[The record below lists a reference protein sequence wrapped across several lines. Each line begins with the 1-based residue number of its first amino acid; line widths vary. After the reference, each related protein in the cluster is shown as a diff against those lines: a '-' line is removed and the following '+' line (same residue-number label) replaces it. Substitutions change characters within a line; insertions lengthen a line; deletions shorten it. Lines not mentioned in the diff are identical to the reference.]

1 MKDKKKKK
9 INNKGFTLVELLAT
23 ISILAIIMLIAIPN
37 VVGVVQKSRN
47 KTYVEDAK
55 KMISLAKYKVKSDV
69 QIKNALGYGAVCI
82 SLSYLDSGKEIKD
95 APNGGEY
102 DTANSYVLVE
112 KNYYDNSYDY
122 SVQLLENDKDSN
134 IQGLNEISSEDLSN
148 DNSYTKVNNSITYP
162 KSCYG
167 TKF

>member
-69 QIKNALGYGAVCI
+69 KIKNALGNGSVCI
-82 SLSYLDSGKEIKD
+82 SLKYLDSGKEIKD

-102 DTANSYVLVE
+102 DTEKSYVLVE
-112 KNYYDNSYDY
+112 KNYDNSYYY

-134 IQGLNEISSEDLSN
+134 MQGLKKISSEVLSN
-148 DNSYTKVNNSITYP
+148 DNSYTKVNNSITSP
-162 KSCYG
+162 SSCYG

>member
-55 KMISLAKYKVKSDV
+55 KMISLAKYKVKSDLK
-69 QIKNALGYGAVCI
+69 IKNALGYGSVCI
-82 SLSYLDSGKEIKD
+82 SLNYLDSGKEIKD

-102 DTANSYVLVE
+102 DTEYSYVFVE
-112 KNYYDNSYDY
+112 KNYDNSYYY

-134 IQGLNEISSEDLSN
+134 IQGLNEISSEYLSN
-148 DNSYTKVNNSITYP
+148 DNSYTKVNNSITSP
-162 KSCYG
+162 SSCYG

>member
-69 QIKNALGYGAVCI
+69 QIKDALGDGSVCI
-82 SLSYLDSGKEIKD
+82 SLDYLDSGKEIKD

-102 DTANSYVLVE
+102 DTEKSYVFVE
-112 KNYYDNSYDY
+112 KNYDNSYYY

-134 IQGLNEISSEDLSN
+134 IQGLNEISSEVLSN
-148 DNSYTKVNNSITYP
+148 DNSYKNVNNSITSP
-162 KSCYG
+162 SSCYG

>member
-69 QIKNALGYGAVCI
+69 KIKDALGYGSVCI
-82 SLSYLDSGKEIKD
+82 SLNYLDSGKEIKD

-102 DTANSYVLVE
+102 DTENSYVLVE
-112 KNYYDNSYDY
+112 KNYDNSYYY

-134 IQGLNEISSEDLSN
+134 MQGLKKISSEVLSN
-148 DNSYTKVNNSITYP
+148 DNSYTKVNNSITSP
-162 KSCYG
+162 SSCYG

>member
-69 QIKNALGYGAVCI
+69 KIKDALGYGSVCI
-82 SLSYLDSGKEIKD
+82 SLNYLDSGKEIKD

-102 DTANSYVLVE
+102 DTEKSYVFVE
-112 KNYYDNSYDY
+112 KNYDNSYYY

-134 IQGLNEISSEDLSN
+134 IQGLNEISSEVLSN
-148 DNSYTKVNNSITYP
+148 DNSYKNVNNSITSP
-162 KSCYG
+162 SSCYG

>member
-69 QIKNALGYGAVCI
+69 KIKDALGYGSVCI
-82 SLSYLDSGKEIKD
+82 SLNYLDSGKEIKD

-102 DTANSYVLVE
+102 DTEKSYVLVE
-112 KNYYDNSYDY
+112 KNYDNSYYY
-122 SVQLLENDKDSN
+122 SVQLLENDKASN
-134 IQGLNEISSEDLSN
+134 MQGLKKISSEVLSN
-148 DNSYTKVNNSITYP
+148 DNSYTKVNNSITSP
-162 KSCYG
+162 SSCYG

>member
-69 QIKNALGYGAVCI
+69 KIKNALGNGSVCI
-82 SLSYLDSGKEIKD
+82 SLKYLDSGKEIKD

-102 DTANSYVLVE
+102 DTEKSYVLVE
-112 KNYYDNSYDY
+112 KNYDNSYYY

-134 IQGLNEISSEDLSN
+134 IQGLNEISSEVLSN
-148 DNSYTKVNNSITYP
+148 DNSYKNVNNSITYP
-162 KSCYG
+162 ESCYG

>member
-69 QIKNALGYGAVCI
+69 KIKDALGYGSVCI
-82 SLSYLDSGKEIKD
+82 SLNYLDSGKEIKD

-102 DTANSYVLVE
+102 DTEKSYVLVE
-112 KNYYDNSYDY
+112 KNYDNSYYY

-134 IQGLNEISSEDLSN
+134 IQGLNEISSKDLSN
-148 DNSYTKVNNSITYP
+148 DDSYTKVNNSITSP
-162 KSCYG
+162 ISCYG
-167 TKF
+167 KEF

>member
-1 MKDKKKKK
+1 MEDKKKKK

-69 QIKNALGYGAVCI
+69 KIKDALGYGSVCI
-82 SLSYLDSGKEIKD
+82 SLNYLDSGKEIKD

-102 DTANSYVLVE
+102 DTEKSYVLVE
-112 KNYYDNSYDY
+112 KNYDNSYYY

-134 IQGLNEISSEDLSN
+134 MQGLKKISSEVLSN
-148 DNSYTKVNNSITYP
+148 DNSYTKVNNSITSP
-162 KSCYG
+162 SSCYG

>member
-55 KMISLAKYKVKSDV
+55 KMISLAKYKVKSDLK
-69 QIKNALGYGAVCI
+69 IKNALGYGSVCI
-82 SLSYLDSGKEIKD
+82 SLNYLDSGKEIKD

-102 DTANSYVLVE
+102 DTEKSYVLVE
-112 KNYYDNSYDY
+112 KNYDNSYYY

-134 IQGLNEISSEDLSN
+134 IQGLNEISSEYLSN
-148 DNSYTKVNNSITYP
+148 DNSYTKVNNSITSP
-162 KSCYG
+162 SSCYG

>member
-69 QIKNALGYGAVCI
+69 KIKDALGDGPVCI
-82 SLSYLDSGKEIKD
+82 SLNYLDSGKEIKD

-102 DTANSYVLVE
+102 DTEYSYVFVE
-112 KNYYDNSYDY
+112 KNYDNSYYY

-134 IQGLNEISSEDLSN
+134 IQGLKKISSEDLSN
-148 DNSYTKVNNSITYP
+148 DNSYTKVNNSITSP
-162 KSCYG
+162 SSCYG

>member
-69 QIKNALGYGAVCI
+69 KIKDALGYGSVCI
-82 SLSYLDSGKEIKD
+82 SLNYLDSGKEIKD

-102 DTANSYVLVE
+102 DTEKSYVFVE
-112 KNYYDNSYDY
+112 KKYDNSYYY

-134 IQGLNEISSEDLSN
+134 MQGLKKISSEVLSN
-148 DNSYTKVNNSITYP
+148 DNSYTKVNNSITSP
-162 KSCYG
+162 SSCYG

>member
-69 QIKNALGYGAVCI
+69 KIKDALGDGSVCI
-82 SLSYLDSGKEIKD
+82 SLNYLDSGKEIKD

-112 KNYYDNSYDY
+112 KNYSDNSYDY

-134 IQGLNEISSEDLSN
+134 IQGLNEISSEVLSN
-148 DNSYTKVNNSITYP
+148 DDSYKNVNNSITSP
-162 KSCYG
+162 SSCHG
-167 TKF
+167 EEF

>member
-55 KMISLAKYKVKSDV
+55 KMISLAKYKGKSDV
-69 QIKNALGYGAVCI
+69 KIKDALGYGSVCI
-82 SLSYLDSGKEIKD
+82 SLNYLDSGKEIKD

-102 DTANSYVLVE
+102 DTEKSYVLVE
-112 KNYYDNSYDY
+112 KNYDNSYYY

-134 IQGLNEISSEDLSN
+134 IQGLNKISSEVLSN
-148 DNSYTKVNNSITYP
+148 DNSYTKVNNSITSP
-162 KSCYG
+162 SSCYG

>member
-69 QIKNALGYGAVCI
+69 KIKDALGYGSVCI
-82 SLSYLDSGKEIKD
+82 SLNYLDSGKEIKD

-102 DTANSYVLVE
+102 DTEKSYVLVE
-112 KNYYDNSYDY
+112 KNYDNSYYY

-134 IQGLNEISSEDLSN
+134 IQGLNKISSEVLSN
-148 DNSYTKVNNSITYP
+148 DNSYTKVNNSITSP
-162 KSCYG
+162 SSCYG

>member
-1 MKDKKKKK
+1 
-9 INNKGFTLVELLAT
+9 
-23 ISILAIIMLIAIPN
+23 MLIAIPN

-69 QIKNALGYGAVCI
+69 KIKDALGYGSVCI
-82 SLSYLDSGKEIKD
+82 SLNYLDSGKEIKD

-102 DTANSYVLVE
+102 DTEKSYVLVE
-112 KNYYDNSYDY
+112 KNYDNSYYY

-134 IQGLNEISSEDLSN
+134 MQGLKKISSEVLSN
-148 DNSYTKVNNSITYP
+148 DNSYTKVNNSITSP
-162 KSCYG
+162 SSCYG

>member
-69 QIKNALGYGAVCI
+69 KIKDALGYGSVCI
-82 SLSYLDSGKEIKD
+82 SLNYLDSGKEIKD

-102 DTANSYVLVE
+102 DTEKSYVLVE
-112 KNYYDNSYDY
+112 KNYDNSYYY

-134 IQGLNEISSEDLSN
+134 MQGLKKISSEVLSN
-148 DNSYTKVNNSITYP
+148 DNSYKNVNNSITSP
-162 KSCYG
+162 SSCYG

>member
-69 QIKNALGYGAVCI
+69 KIKNALGNGSVCI
-82 SLSYLDSGKEIKD
+82 SLKYLDSGKEIKD

-102 DTANSYVLVE
+102 DTEKSYVLVE
-112 KNYYDNSYDY
+112 KNYDNSYYY

-134 IQGLNEISSEDLSN
+134 IQGLNKISSEVLSN
-148 DNSYTKVNNSITYP
+148 DNSYKNVNNSITYP
-162 KSCYG
+162 ESCYG

>member
-1 MKDKKKKK
+1 MEDKKKKK

-69 QIKNALGYGAVCI
+69 QIKDALGDGSVCI
-82 SLSYLDSGKEIKD
+82 SLDYLDSGKEIKD

-102 DTANSYVLVE
+102 DTEKSYVFVE
-112 KNYYDNSYDY
+112 KNYDNSYYY

-134 IQGLNEISSEDLSN
+134 IQGLNEISSEVLSN
-148 DNSYTKVNNSITYP
+148 DNSYKNVNNSITSP
-162 KSCYG
+162 SSCYG

>member
-55 KMISLAKYKVKSDV
+55 KMISLAKYKVISDV
-69 QIKNALGYGAVCI
+69 KIKDALGYGSVCI
-82 SLSYLDSGKEIKD
+82 SLNYLDSGKEIKD

-102 DTANSYVLVE
+102 DTEKSYVLVE
-112 KNYYDNSYDY
+112 KNYDNSYYY

-134 IQGLNEISSEDLSN
+134 IQGLNEISSEVLSN
-148 DNSYTKVNNSITYP
+148 DNSYKNVNNSITSP
-162 KSCYG
+162 SSCYG

>member
-69 QIKNALGYGAVCI
+69 KIKDALGYGSVCI
-82 SLSYLDSGKEIKD
+82 SLNYLDSGKEIKD

-102 DTANSYVLVE
+102 DTEKSYVLVE
-112 KNYYDNSYDY
+112 KNYDNSYYY

-134 IQGLNEISSEDLSN
+134 MQGLKKISSEVLSN
-148 DNSYTKVNNSITYP
+148 YNSYTKVNNSITSP
-162 KSCYG
+162 SSCYG

>member
-69 QIKNALGYGAVCI
+69 KIKDALGNGSVCI
-82 SLSYLDSGKEIKD
+82 YLNYLDSGKEIKD

-102 DTANSYVLVE
+102 DTEKSYVLVE
-112 KNYYDNSYDY
+112 KNYDNSYYY

-148 DNSYTKVNNSITYP
+148 DNSYTKVNNSITSP
-162 KSCYG
+162 SSCYG

>member
-69 QIKNALGYGAVCI
+69 KIKDALGYGSVCI
-82 SLSYLDSGKEIKD
+82 SLNYLDSGKEIKD

-102 DTANSYVLVE
+102 DTEKSYVLVE
-112 KNYYDNSYDY
+112 KNYDNSYYY

-134 IQGLNEISSEDLSN
+134 IQGLNEISSEVLSN
-148 DNSYTKVNNSITYP
+148 DNSYTKVNNSITSP
-162 KSCYG
+162 SSCYG

>member
-1 MKDKKKKK
+1 MKYKKKKK

-69 QIKNALGYGAVCI
+69 KIKDALGYGSVCI
-82 SLSYLDSGKEIKD
+82 SLNYLDSGKEIKD

-102 DTANSYVLVE
+102 DTEKSYVLVE
-112 KNYYDNSYDY
+112 KNYDNSYYY

-134 IQGLNEISSEDLSN
+134 MQGLKKISSEVLSN
-148 DNSYTKVNNSITYP
+148 DNSYTKVNNSITSP
-162 KSCYG
+162 SSCYG

>member
-69 QIKNALGYGAVCI
+69 KIKDALGYGSVCI
-82 SLSYLDSGKEIKD
+82 SLNYLDSGKEIKD

-102 DTANSYVLVE
+102 DTEKSYVLVE
-112 KNYYDNSYDY
+112 KNYDNSYYY

-134 IQGLNEISSEDLSN
+134 MQGLKKISSEVLSN
-148 DNSYTKVNNSITYP
+148 DNSYTKVNNSITSP
-162 KSCYG
+162 SSCYG

>member
-69 QIKNALGYGAVCI
+69 EIKDALGDGSVCI
-82 SLSYLDSGKEIKD
+82 SLNYLDSGKEIKD

-102 DTANSYVLVE
+102 DTENSYVFVE
-112 KNYYDNSYDY
+112 KNYDNSYYY

-148 DNSYTKVNNSITYP
+148 DNSYTKVNNSITSP
-162 KSCYG
+162 SSCYG
-167 TKF
+167 REF

>member
-69 QIKNALGYGAVCI
+69 EIKDALGDGSVCI
-82 SLSYLDSGKEIKD
+82 SLNYLDSGKEIKD

-112 KNYYDNSYDY
+112 KNYDNSYYY

-134 IQGLNEISSEDLSN
+134 MQGLKKISSEDLSN
-148 DNSYTKVNNSITYP
+148 DNSYTKVNNSITSP
-162 KSCYG
+162 SSCYG

>member
-69 QIKNALGYGAVCI
+69 KIKDALGYGSVCI
-82 SLSYLDSGKEIKD
+82 SLNYLDSGKEIKD

-102 DTANSYVLVE
+102 DTEKSYVLVE
-112 KNYYDNSYDY
+112 KNYDNSYYY

-134 IQGLNEISSEDLSN
+134 IQGLNEISSEVLSN
-148 DNSYTKVNNSITYP
+148 DNSYKNVNNSITSP
-162 KSCYG
+162 SSCYG